1 MTVKN
6 QDGKEVFS
14 KRKEYFVYDFYFAEN
29 KEGYL
34 GLNNWDITAMK
45 RIKRGI
51 APLETDSEVY
61 VIPLTEDTKSVEVEA
76 AFSSLYE
83 PGKSAVINKVT
94 KKIDFK
100 K

>member
-14 KRKEYFVYDFYFAEN
+14 KRKEYFIYDFHFAEN

-34 GLNNWDITAMK
+34 GMNNWDITAMK
-45 RIKRGI
+45 RIKSGI
-51 APLETDSEVY
+51 APLETDSVVY
-61 VIPLTEDTKSVEVEA
+61 VIPLTEATKSINVEA
-76 AFSSLYE
+76 SFLSLYE
-83 PGKSAVINKVT
+83 PGKTATIHKVNKKVE
-94 KKIDFK
+94 FK